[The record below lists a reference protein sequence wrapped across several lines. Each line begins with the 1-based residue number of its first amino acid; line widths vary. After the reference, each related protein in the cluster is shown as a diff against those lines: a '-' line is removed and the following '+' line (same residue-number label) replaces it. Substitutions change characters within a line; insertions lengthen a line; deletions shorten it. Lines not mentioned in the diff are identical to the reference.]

1 MSLWE
6 RIVSSIKSGVSAW
19 RAYADPAETIKRKK
33 EERAAMYAL
42 LWHYYSNEMFDKL
55 SQDEQLYRS
64 NYKLYRF
71 IRLIYNPVR
80 RLVEFYVSSIYPGAL
95 SEDGSMLPDGIP
107 LAIPLAK
114 DTPDN
119 IKVAI
124 AQFWQWSNW
133 QALKSVQV
141 RYGATLGN
149 VLIEAVDDVERG
161 NVSVNIPWP
170 GHVTS
175 IKLDAAGNVKGY
187 QLEYQTEDEEGK
199 LYDFRKEVDGEGFRY
214 YRNDELY
221 SESPNVYGFVPAV
234 WIRHISNGTDYGD
247 PAIAGSIGKIDELN
261 GLVSHVHDQIHKAI
275 GSPAV
280 MWSDGPINNLF
291 SQQKQG
297 KTTDYVD
304 PPKGQEDVLML
315 RGPANGRVETLLGD
329 LNLSDAAIWT
339 DKQLAEIEQDFPE
352 LAFYKELRGMSQITG
367 PAAARL
373 VGDVASRVIEVA
385 ASYDLQNIKLMQ
397 MVLAIGG
404 FRANSG
410 AWGSLNRQQQK
421 FLPFSL
427 DSYERGDL
435 DFSIVPRQII
445 TPTKTEKAQETQ
457 AFWLGIKSAV
467 DAGVPLEIALEEA
480 GWTKERIAKM
490 MKLKEEQAKRNLEMM
505 QQASIGS
512 TQQNKDEQTTREPD
526 VLTNKKGTRTL

>member
-6 RIVSSIKSGVSAW
+6 RVVTSIKSGVSAW

-33 EERAAMYAL
+33 EDRAAMYAL
-42 LWHYYSNEMFDKL
+42 LWHYYSNEMFDRL

-95 SEDGSMLPDGIP
+95 SEDGSMLPSGVP
-107 LAIPLAK
+107 LAIPLAE
-114 DTPDN
+114 DTSTD
-119 IKVAI
+119 IRAAI

-133 QALKSVQV
+133 QAMKSVQV

-149 VLIEAVDDVERG
+149 ALIEVVDDVGRG
-161 NVSVNIPWP
+161 NITANIPWP
-170 GHVTS
+170 GYVTNLR
-175 IKLDAAGNVKGY
+175 LDAAGNVKEY
-187 QLEYQTEDEEGK
+187 HLEYQTEDDDGK
-199 LYDFRKEVDGEGFRY
+199 LYNFRKEVDGTGYRY
-214 YRNDELY
+214 FRNDELY
-221 SESPNVYGFVPAV
+221 GQTPNVYGFVPAV

-247 PAIAGSIGKIDELN
+247 PAVAGTIGKIDELN
-261 GLVSHVHDQIHKAI
+261 GLVSHVHDQVHKAI

-280 MWSDGPINNLF
+280 MWSDGPISNLF
-291 SQQKQG
+291 NQQKQG
-297 KTTDYVD
+297 NTSDYAD
-304 PPKGQEDVLML
+304 PAKGQEDVLLL
-315 RGPANGRVETLLGD
+315 RGPAGGSVESLLGD
-329 LNLSDAAIWT
+329 LNLSDAAIYI
-339 DKQLAEIEQDFPE
+339 DKLLAEIEQDFPE

-385 ASYDLQNIKLMQ
+385 AGYDLQNIKLMQ

-410 AWGSLNRQQQK
+410 AWGDLNRQQQH

-427 DSYERGDL
+427 ESYARGDL

-445 TPTKTEKAQETQ
+445 TPTLTEKAQETQ

-467 DAGVPLEIALEEA
+467 DAGVPLEIALEDA
-480 GWTKERIAKM
+480 GWTKERIAEM
-490 MKLKEEQAKRNLEMM
+490 SKL
-505 QQASIGS
+505 
-512 TQQNKDEQTTREPD
+512 KDEQAQKSIDMMRRQTDATPIPEEEEE
-526 VLTNKKGTRTL
+526 